1 MDEKSMLLEQLS
13 AQEQGKAYAVV
24 TLIKAEGSTPRSS
37 GKMLVYSD
45 GSISGTIGGGQAER
59 RAILDALR
67 CMEKREN
74 AFLEYDITEENKV
87 HGMLCGGKVSVY
99 VEVCAQKPQFI
110 MCGAGH
116 VGGALIPLAK
126 TAGFEVTLLDS
137 RPQEAIQDKIIA
149 AHRFIPVEDFG
160 RGIAELNVSPGA
172 FFVIAT
178 FGHLQDGEAL
188 YSALQ
193 KQAAY
198 IGMIG
203 SRSKV
208 GKLFDTITERGISAD
223 RLADVYSPVGLDIG
237 GETPEE
243 VAISIMAEVLMV
255 KYNKSGRHMREKRE
269 WQPPVNH

>member
-37 GKMLVYSD
+37 GKMLVYAD

-59 RAILDALR
+59 LAILDALK

-74 AFLEYDITEENKV
+74 AYLEYDITEENKA
-87 HGMLCGGKVSVY
+87 HGMLCGGNVSVY
-99 VEVCAQKPQFI
+99 VEVCAQKLQFI

-137 RPQEAIQDKIIA
+137 RLQEAIQDKIND

-188 YSALQ
+188 YAALQ

-208 GKLFDTITERGISAD
+208 GKLFDTLMERGISAD

-243 VAISIMAEVLMV
+243 VALSIMAEVLMV

-269 WQPPVNH
+269 WQPHSDH